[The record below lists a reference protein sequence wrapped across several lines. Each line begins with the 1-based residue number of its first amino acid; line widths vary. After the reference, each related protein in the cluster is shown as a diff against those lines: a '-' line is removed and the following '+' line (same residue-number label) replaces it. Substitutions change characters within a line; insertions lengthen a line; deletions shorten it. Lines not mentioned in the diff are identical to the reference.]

1 MIDCR
6 DPRQKPI
13 FDPFDAVL
21 TTETKAKLLESWAGP
36 MRHVFLEEM
45 PVDILSGE
53 FDPDLGRPTKELY
66 SMAGLI
72 LIKEFKNWTKEEAV
86 EAYRYS
92 LNVHYAL
99 NLEPVVQKLSV
110 RTLERYE
117 KIFVEHNL
125 AAEILGRITLRL
137 VKELGLR
144 IDKQRL
150 DSTHHYS
157 DMAHYGR
164 TRLMVVAIRR
174 FLTQVKRHDKAG
186 YEALDEELRKRYEG
200 GVHRFFGGKSRT
212 LDGEKK
218 RRLRQQVAEDLY
230 ALVVHFGKDE
240 RHCRR
245 STYLMME
252 RVLHEQCEIEEGKVK
267 VRKKLSG
274 NVVQNPSDPDATY
287 DKHKGKGY
295 QTQLS
300 ETCHPENEVQIITS
314 CLPQTAVD
322 SDSAALPE
330 VLEDLEKKD
339 LLPKEILA
347 DCGYGSDENVEIC
360 EKKGVELVSPTQ
372 AGATAM
378 TAIEDEEREKVEEK
392 VYSLNID
399 DFVVEEST
407 EKVLRCPAGHTPVS
421 SELNPTNGKVRTVMP
436 ASACSQCPFFG
447 ECPVYLAKGEYR
459 LVHRRRVRRL
469 AGRRREELTE
479 AFRERYRLRAG
490 IESTNSAL
498 KRKLGLGRLRVRGRP
513 RVFHAVYCKIA
524 GWNILRAAVSSKMR
538 KLVAQKAKSA
548 FGLSLDA
555 LFRPI
560 FGLWAAQGG
569 SETPI
574 YAPETLSWAPV
585 RKFPLLPST
594 PIPVRA

>member
-6 DPRQKPI
+6 DPRQRPI

-21 TTETKAKLLESWAGP
+21 TPETRAKLLESWAGP

-45 PVDILSGE
+45 PVDILAGE

-117 KIFVEHNL
+117 KIFLEHNL
-125 AAEILGRITLRL
+125 AAEVMARITLRL

-164 TRLMVVAIRR
+164 TRLMVVTIRR

-322 SDSAALPE
+322 SDAAALQE
-330 VLEDLEKKD
+330 VVEDLEKKD

-347 DCGYGSDENVEIC
+347 DCGYGSDENAEFC

-399 DFVVEEST
+399 DFVVDEST

-421 SELNPTNGKVRTVMP
+421 SELNPANGKVRTVMP

-469 AGRRREELTE
+469 AARRREELTE

-538 KLVAQKAKSA
+538 KLVAQKAKLV

-560 FGLWAAQGG
+560 FGLWAARKG

-585 RKFPLLPST
+585 RKFPLLPGT
-594 PIPVRA
+594 PFPVPA